1 MSSKGDLG
9 MEIPAAKDPIS
20 AVRERF
26 ADAVLHVK
34 EFRGEATIVVPPER
48 LLDVLDFFR
57 VSAGLVYNMLSDIS
71 AVDYYPNDYGGG
83 FDGDGVDYRPE
94 RYGLCYHILSMLY
107 NRRLRIKTFAA
118 EEDPAVPSA
127 TAVWPAANWLEREI
141 ADMMGITFAGHPDQR
156 RLLMPEDWHG
166 HPHRR
171 DYPLG
176 KETVAF
182 SFNEEDI
189 RRHKPFATK

>member
-1 MSSKGDLG
+1 
-9 MEIPAAKDPIS
+9 MEIPAAKDPINS
-20 AVRERF
+20 LRDHFE
-26 ADAVLHVK
+26 DAVLHVK
-34 EFRGEATIVVPPER
+34 TFRGETTVVVPPER
-48 LLDVLDFFR
+48 LLDVLDFLR
-57 VSAGLVYNMLSDIS
+57 VSAGLVYNMLSDVS
-71 AVDYYPNDYGGG
+71 AVDYYPNGYGED
-83 FDGDGVDYRPE
+83 FDGDYRPE
-94 RYGLCYHILSMLY
+94 RYGISYHILSMLY
-107 NRRLRIKTFAA
+107 NRRLRVKTFAA
-118 EEDPAVPSA
+118 EEDPTAPSA

-141 ADMMGITFAGHPDQR
+141 ADMMGIVFAGHPDQR

-189 RRHKPFATK
+189 RKHKPFAKS